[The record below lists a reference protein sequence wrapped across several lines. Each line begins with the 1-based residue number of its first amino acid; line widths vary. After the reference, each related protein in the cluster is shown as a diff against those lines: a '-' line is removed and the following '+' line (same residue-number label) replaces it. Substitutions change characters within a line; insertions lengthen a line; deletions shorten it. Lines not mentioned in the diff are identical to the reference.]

1 MIETYCKNLVNDGL
15 GERGIVVYDNVARG
29 TILLN
34 DLSPPNSKLVDIV
47 RFIVGLTDNV
57 FISLFAILFASLF
70 ASFIAV
76 DSRVTSSVAIAFIVS
91 VLPDTGGWTGCAAS
105 VAVQLH
111 WGSRRSSN
119 VRDLNSIHPQ
129 RNERGGLY
137 VFEINVKWLFPIAL
151 ILCRVRSVL
160 DFWTTGMFLD

>member
-1 MIETYCKNLVNDGL
+1 MIETYCRNRNDDGFW
-15 GERGIVVYDNVARG
+15 ERGIVVYDKVARG
-29 TILLN
+29 AILLI
-34 DLSPPNSKLVDIV
+34 DLSPPNSKLVDII

-57 FISLFAILFASLF
+57 FISLFAILFAIMF

-119 VRDLNSIHPQ
+119 GTDLDLIHPQ

-137 VFEINVKWLFPIAL
+137 VFEINVEWLFPIAL